1 VFKVP
6 YLQQRSLKDLRAV
19 LVKIHSSI
27 YEVVA
32 PLKAQAWVTPEP
44 VCFADRFTGT
54 EKTVAIG
61 EKWGDLWDCAWFRF
75 TGNVPEDV
83 RGKKLVLLIDVSGEA
98 CVFDND
104 GNPLQGLTN
113 VPSGSEGNPIR
124 PGKRVFELS
133 PDYMPNGNVD
143 IMVEAGCNDLFGRYQ
158 GNGELKDAYIA
169 ICNENL
175 RSLVWDFE
183 VLLGVAEQLPT
194 TSARR
199 AQIISALNN
208 AVVALRDYSDEEAVI
223 AKAVLYPELAKQAND
238 ASLHI
243 SAIGHAHIDLAWL
256 WPIRETIR
264 KGARTF
270 STVLRMMERYPD
282 YVFGASQPQLY
293 AWMKQHYPTLYSCV
307 KQKIV
312 EGRWEPQGAM
322 WVEADTNV
330 SGSEALVRQVLLG
343 KRFFRAEFNKD
354 MRIMWLPD
362 VFGYSGAL
370 PQIMKKSGVDYFM
383 TIKLSWSEQNRYPHH
398 TFVWEGIDG
407 SRVLTHMPPEGTYNS
422 NAAPQAVVRIE
433 DEYLDKGVS
442 DRCLMLFGIGDGG
455 GGPGEEHLE
464 RLARMK
470 SLAGLCPVTQ
480 EPALDFFRKLEKDM
494 ARYATWHGE
503 LYLEKHRG
511 TYTTQAQSKR
521 FNRKMEIALRELE
534 FACSL
539 AHVYARADYPQ
550 EVINEIW
557 QEVLLYQ
564 FHDILPGSSIRRVYE
579 ESIQRY
585 EHLLKQVRE
594 LTAEAYSKVFG
605 RHGLPGTNEVDTLV
619 WVANSLSWSRTEWL
633 RTDGKWHKV
642 TVPALG
648 YMMMNSDA
656 VAAEPVDGLTA
667 STNCMENDKLRVTF
681 NANGD
686 IVSVYDKEHDREA
699 LSGVGNQ
706 LAVYEDTGNAWD
718 IPIHYAATPPQ
729 YFVLNHA
736 EAYVDGP
743 QAVVEH
749 TYHYGQS
756 CLKQKVVLTEGSRRL
771 DFITSVDWRENAKML
786 RTAFPINVFSR
797 EATCEIQFGN
807 IKRPTHAN
815 TSWDAAKFEIC
826 AHKWIDLSQGDYGVA
841 LLNDCKYGHKA
852 HENVLDLNLLRSTS
866 YPDHQADRTVHEFT
880 YALYPHAGDYRSGG
894 VIQAGYELNMPLQP
908 VADAVAGTGLP
919 HTGSF
924 ISVDAPNVIVEAIKK
939 AEDSEA
945 IIVRLYEC
953 HGMGVRATVGFGFP
967 VRSVQL
973 VNLMEESIEDD
984 AWDPNSMQLSFRPF
998 EIHTLKVNLT
1008 REEAHSM

>member
-1 VFKVP
+1 MP
-6 YLQQRSLKDLRAV
+6 YFQQRSLRTLRDV
-19 LVKIHSSI
+19 LIKINSRI
-27 YEVVA
+27 YTVVA

-44 VCFADRFTGT
+44 VRFVDRFTGT

-75 TGNVPEDV
+75 TGQVPEDV
-83 RGKKLVLLIDVSGEA
+83 RGEKLVLLIDVSGEA

-104 GNPLQGLTN
+104 GNPIQGLTN
-113 VPSGSEGNPIR
+113 VPSGPEGSYIR
-124 PGKRVFELS
+124 PGKRVFVLS
-133 PDYMPNGNVD
+133 PDYMPNGCVD
-143 IMVEAGCNDLFGRYQ
+143 IMVEAGCNDLFGHYQ
-158 GNGELKDAYIA
+158 GNGALKDAYIA

-175 RSLVWDFE
+175 RSLLWDFE
-183 VLLGVAEQLPT
+183 VLLGLAEQLPA

-199 AQIISALNN
+199 AQIINVLDN
-208 AVVALRDYSDEEAVI
+208 AAATLRDYSDEEAVI
-223 AKAVLYPELAKQAND
+223 AKALLQPALAKQAHD

-270 STVLRMMERYPD
+270 STVLKMMERYPD

-293 AWMKQHYPTLYSCV
+293 AWMKQYYPSLYSRV
-307 KQKIV
+307 KEKIA

-330 SGSEALVRQVLLG
+330 SGAEALVRQVLLG
-343 KRFFRAEFNKD
+343 KRFFRAEFNQD
-354 MRIMWLPD
+354 MRILWLPD

-398 TFVWEGIDG
+398 TFMWEGIDG
-407 SRVLTHMPPEGTYNS
+407 SQVLAHMPPEGTYNS
-422 NAAPQAVVRIE
+422 SATPQAVARIE
-433 DEYLDKGVS
+433 DEYLDKGIT

-464 RLARMK
+464 RLTRMK
-470 SLAGLCPVTQ
+470 DLAGLCPVTQ
-480 EPALDFFRKLEKDM
+480 EPALDFFRELEKDT
-494 ARYATWHGE
+494 AHYAKWYGE

-511 TYTTQAQSKR
+511 TYTTQSQSKR
-521 FNRKMEIALRELE
+521 YNRKIEIALRELE
-534 FACSL
+534 LACSL
-539 AHVYARADYPQ
+539 ALISANAPYPQ
-550 EVINEIW
+550 EEIDEIW
-557 QEVLLYQ
+557 KEALLYQ
-564 FHDILPGSSIRRVYE
+564 FHDILPGSSIRRVYV

-585 EHLLKQVRE
+585 KQLLKRVQE
-594 LTAEAYSKVFG
+594 LTVEAYG
-605 RHGLPGTNEVDTLV
+605 RVTGCHGTTDTIEADKHV
-619 WVANSLSWSRTEWL
+619 CVTNSLSWSRAQWL
-633 RTDGKWHKV
+633 CVDGKWQKV

-648 YMMMNSDA
+648 YVVLNSESTTL
-656 VAAEPVDGLTA
+656 EPVEQLTA
-667 STNCMENDKLRVTF
+667 STDCLENDKLRVTF
-681 NANGD
+681 NSNGNV
-686 IVSVYDKEHDREA
+686 VSVYDKEHNREA

-718 IPIHYAATPPQ
+718 IPIHYATKTPQ
-729 YFVLNHA
+729 YFVLSHA

-749 TYHYGQS
+749 TYHFGES

-786 RTAFPINVFSR
+786 RTSFPMNVFSR

-841 LLNDCKYGHKA
+841 ILNDCKYGHKA
-852 HENVLDLNLLRSTS
+852 HNNVLDLNLLRSTS
-866 YPDHQADRTVHEFT
+866 HPDHQADRTEHEFT

-894 VIQAGYELNMPLQP
+894 VVQAGYELNMPLQ
-908 VADAVAGTGLP
+908 VMAGAVAESGLP
-919 HTGSF
+919 GARSF
-924 ISVDAPNVIVEAIKK
+924 MSVDVPNVIVEAVKK
-939 AEDSEA
+939 AEDSDA

-953 HGMGVRATVGFGFP
+953 YGMGVRATLGFGFP
-967 VRSVQL
+967 VHAVQL
-973 VNLMEESIEDD
+973 VNLMEEPVADD
-984 AWDPNSMQLSFRPF
+984 AWNPETLQLSFKPF
-998 EIHTLKVNLT
+998 EIHTLVVSLK
-1008 REEAHSM
+1008 